1 MTWTGANANRH
12 VLIEGLTVTD
22 GAGITTLFR
31 EDGYEI
37 VSIASTQQ
45 FEINTGIGTTTYDY
59 ASGGTVKS
67 GIDTNILEGRNLVG
81 FDLLDTTTD
90 TFTAFVGINSLA
102 HNYVTG
108 GTVTK
113 AQAGIITGFEILDA
127 GSNYFIPK
135 KIADVGTRP
144 HFLA

>member
-1 MTWTGANANRH
+1 MK
-12 VLIEGLTVTD
+12 
-22 GAGITTLFR
+22 LFLLQ
-31 EDGYEI
+31 
-37 VSIASTQQ
+37 STQQ

-113 AQAGIITGFEILDA
+113 ALRRLVLSLDLK
-127 GSNYFIPK
+127 F
-135 KIADVGTRP
+135 
-144 HFLA
+144 